1 MKYLVDQLNQMLI
14 KVRYIP
20 MPIVVIYNIIFQE
33 LTHPQKWEFDLKS
46 TKFLP
51 TIPPRVV
58 LFILLF
64 LTGVAYLVPLDVEP
78 LFE

>member
-1 MKYLVDQLNQMLI
+1 
-14 KVRYIP
+14 
-20 MPIVVIYNIIFQE
+20 MPIVVIYNIIFKE

-51 TIPPRVV
+51 TNIQETVKPGYLRVV
-58 LFILLF
+58 LFILLV